1 MPIFTS
7 SNYPT
12 RMRAFI
18 LFTYVASVFG
28 QYFGGA
34 GQSLAQLPSFSDAA
48 EQQPS
53 LTQFQQLPDG
63 GLQQIGQQ
71 PALAQ
76 FRQPYPAMQ
85 SVTPQSMPN
94 WGMQPSSMAGS
105 LSPGLVQSGLPTS
118 ASQVE
123 ALGSI
128 LPQSIAQPVQ
138 DQGAGLFLQGT
149 ASVAVQDFLKLAN
162 SMESFRGRTQTLEQ
176 QLAKAEQQ
184 LFSANMRSAKA
195 EKDVAAMTDNS
206 KKITSLAQVSVDEAR
221 RSLDKEQTLVDKMKK
236 ELDDTVKV
244 DADLK
249 AQLTEARSEAA
260 AWKSKAANIQ
270 MSEEEMI
277 RTFQAELR
285 QTSEAAVRASGAAV
299 EVAGL
304 RRSAGPRRSEL
315 SQWSAAPEVLESSAS
330 PYLQQQSTYFP
341 QRSAERVPAVSYAQ
355 TAQGVPSDEFV
366 EPPLRSQPSS
376 DNFGFLS
383 RRNRPSD

>member
-1 MPIFTS
+1 
-7 SNYPT
+7 
-12 RMRAFI
+12 MRAFV

-34 GQSLAQLPSFSDAA
+34 GQSLAQLPSLSVTA

-71 PALAQ
+71 PAMAQ

-94 WGMQPSSMAGS
+94 WGMQPSSMAAS

-128 LPQSIAQPVQ
+128 LPQPIAPPVQ

-162 SMESFRGRTQTLEQ
+162 SMETFKGRAQTLEQ

-221 RSLDKEQTLVDKMKK
+221 KSLDKEQTLVDKMKK

-260 AWKSKAANIQ
+260 AWKAKAANIQ
-270 MSEEEMI
+270 KSEEEMI

-285 QTSEAAVRASGAAV
+285 QRDTAAAQASEAAARASEAAV

-304 RRSAGPRRSEL
+304 RRSAGPRRSEK
-315 SQWSAAPEVLESSAS
+315 SQWSAAPEFLESSAS
-330 PYLQQQSTYFP
+330 PYLQQQGTYFP

-355 TAQGVPSDEFV
+355 TSQGVPSDEFV

-383 RRNRPSD
+383 RRN